1 MIVFA
6 RAPDLNVDRIDLF
19 VATTQGGAYDG
30 GTVLSLAV
38 NLSNSDTL
46 GAEIDWSQPSHCC
59 SLRGARKRA
68 RVAPMRTGSN
78 IGCTKRKGRDAI

>member
-46 GAEIDWSQPSHCC
+46 GAEIDWSQPSHLLF
-59 SLRGARKRA
+59 SARRAEASAGGA
-68 RVAPMRTGSN
+68 
-78 IGCTKRKGRDAI
+78 DAYWIEHRLH